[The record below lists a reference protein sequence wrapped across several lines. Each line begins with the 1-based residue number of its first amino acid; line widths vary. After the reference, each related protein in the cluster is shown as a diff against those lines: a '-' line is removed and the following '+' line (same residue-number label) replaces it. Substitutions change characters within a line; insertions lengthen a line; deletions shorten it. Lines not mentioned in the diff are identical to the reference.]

1 MAMKDHK
8 KAINRVLSSIDWRK
22 IKSYHAKLGIK
33 WEYEIDKEIVY
44 RVPNIPELKSELS
57 TILEHM
63 AEEKLDYISH
73 GSWVIFWEPDSG
85 DIRVIFRLAD
95 FSFEDHSG
103 SRESLEEAL
112 KKAVER
118 EDYEYAA
125 VIRDEINNKNNANS
139 NIK

>member
-1 MAMKDHK
+1 MKDYN
-8 KAINRVLSSIDWRK
+8 KAINRVLSSIDWKK
-22 IKSYHAKLGIK
+22 IKSYHAKLGIR

-44 RVPNIPELKSELS
+44 KVPSIPELRTELS
-57 TILEHM
+57 SILSHM
-63 AEEKLDYISH
+63 MEEQLDYISH
-73 GSWVIFWEPDSG
+73 GSWVVFWDYESG

-95 FSFEDHSG
+95 FSFEDNSG
-103 SRESLEEAL
+103 SRESLEDAL
-112 KKAVER
+112 KKAVEQ